1 MHARHII
8 ISLST
13 IVIVFLVV
21 VYIVVRTT
29 STSLQSSLQSTI
41 PITPIPVDSAKLPE
55 ALQKIQNKARLTDT
69 SDLQLVGA
77 PIATSPGSINQPTSA
92 TSDATLAPTRVP
104 TAKPV
109 Q

>member
-1 MHARHII
+1 MHAKHII
-8 ISLST
+8 VSLSA
-13 IVIVFLVV
+13 IVVIFLVV
-21 VYIVVRTT
+21 VYVVVRTT
-29 STSLQSSLQSTI
+29 STSLPSNLKSTI

-55 ALQKIQNKARLTDT
+55 ALQKIQNKARLTNT

-77 PIATSPGSINQPTSA
+77 PIGTNPGNINQPNTA
-92 TSDATLAPTRVP
+92 TTEATLAPTRIP